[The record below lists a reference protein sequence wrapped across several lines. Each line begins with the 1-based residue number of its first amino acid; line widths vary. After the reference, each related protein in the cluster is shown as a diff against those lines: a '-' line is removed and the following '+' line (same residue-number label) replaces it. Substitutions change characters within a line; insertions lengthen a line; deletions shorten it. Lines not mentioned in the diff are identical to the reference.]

1 MKFEA
6 EIQKNTI
13 DVAKIL
19 IFALFWSKNH
29 NKKQNRTA
37 LFSQKSQYTPTVI
50 LRKEGLHETGT
61 GVAWGGVVRHYFMN
75 SVLTNSLSFI

>member
-13 DVAKIL
+13 DVTKIL

-29 NKKQNRTA
+29 NKKHNRKA
-37 LFSQKSQYTPTVI
+37 LFSPKSQYTPTVI
-50 LRKEGLHETGT
+50 LRKEGLHETET
-61 GVAWGGVVRHYFMN
+61 GVGWGGVVRHYFMN
-75 SVLTNSLSFI
+75 SVLTNSISFR

>member
-19 IFALFWSKNH
+19 IFAPFWSKSH
-29 NKKQNRTA
+29 NKKHNRKA

-61 GVAWGGVVRHYFMN
+61 WVGWGGRC
-75 SVLTNSLSFI
+75 

>member
-29 NKKQNRTA
+29 NKKHNRKA
-37 LFSQKSQYTPTVI
+37 LFSQKSQYTPTAI
-50 LRKEGLHETGT
+50 LRKEGLHEMGT
-61 GVAWGGVVRHYFMN
+61 WVGWGGVVSHYFMN
-75 SVLTNSLSFI
+75 SVLTNSLSFR